1 MQTKKAK
8 ALGICSVCGQPFS
21 ANDRLVFEKPQW
33 VRHYTCPKDRLV
45 NPDEVPV
52 ELSEKRRQTEG
63 ICEELTK
70 DHEHA
75 LEWPPNGTRKLE
87 WEEVAVWLLI
97 VAIIII
103 SVLTGY
109 LLLAKLSLRPGS
121 G

>member
-1 MQTKKAK
+1 M
-8 ALGICSVCGQPFS
+8 
-21 ANDRLVFEKPQW
+21 
-33 VRHYTCPKDRLV
+33 RHYTCPKDRLV

-63 ICEELTK
+63 ICEELTE

-75 LEWPPNGTRKLE
+75 LEWAPSGTRNLE

-103 SVLTGY
+103 SGLAWY
-109 LLLAKLSLRPGS
+109 LLLAKLSLHPGS